1 MQAEYQDL
9 DVLVDVQRIDLLVMQ
24 KKKARGELPQ
34 RIEVVKVR
42 KKRDE
47 IAPKLDQVLAL
58 QSAKEAEITKI
69 EDEDRG
75 LVERQERAQADIE
88 AAGTDFR
95 SVDSHSRDLDGI
107 VKRRM
112 TLEENLGVL
121 NAELDKIK
129 AVRTQIED
137 ALALCDQREEA
148 LRAAYQEQD
157 DTLVNDIRDLLAK
170 RAELLNT
177 IPEDLVKLYETTAAK
192 TGGVALGKLQE
203 SSCGVCRTALEGGRL
218 IELRAQA
225 PLGRCPNCKRLLIV
239 EDEE

>member
-9 DVLVDVQRIDLLVMQ
+9 DVLVDIQRIDLQIMQ

-47 IAPKLDQVLAL
+47 IAPKLDKVLGL
-58 QSAKEAEITKI
+58 QTAKEAEKTKI
-69 EDEDRG
+69 EDEDRS

-88 AAGTDFR
+88 AAGTDYR
-95 SVDSHSRDLDGI
+95 SIESHSRDLDGI
-107 VKRRM
+107 VKRRA
-112 TLEENLGVL
+112 TLEESLSAL

-129 AVRTQIED
+129 AVRQQIED

-157 DTLVNDIRDLLAK
+157 DDLVDQVRKLLAR
-170 RAELLNT
+170 RAELEKT
-177 IPEDLVKLYETTAAK
+177 IPADLLKLYEATAAK
-192 TGGVALGKLQE
+192 TGGVALGKLE
-203 SSCGVCRTALEGGRL
+203 DATCGVCRTTVEGGRL
-218 IELRAQA
+218 IELKAQA
-225 PLGRCPNCKRLLIV
+225 PLGTCPNCKRLLIV
-239 EDEE
+239 ED

>member
-9 DVLVDVQRIDLLVMQ
+9 DVLVDIQRIDLQIMQ

-47 IAPKLDQVLAL
+47 IAPKLDKVLGL
-58 QSAKEAEITKI
+58 QTAKEAEKTKI
-69 EDEDRG
+69 EDEDRS

-88 AAGTDFR
+88 AAGTDYR
-95 SVDSHSRDLDGI
+95 SIESHSRDLDGI
-107 VKRRM
+107 VKRRV
-112 TLEENLGVL
+112 TLEESLSAL

-129 AVRTQIED
+129 AVRQQIED

-157 DTLVNDIRDLLAK
+157 DDLVDQVRKLLAR
-170 RAELLNT
+170 RAELEKT
-177 IPEDLVKLYETTAAK
+177 IPADLLKLYEATAAK
-192 TGGVALGKLQE
+192 TGGVALGKLE
-203 SSCGVCRTALEGGRL
+203 DATCGVCRTTVEGGRL
-218 IELRAQA
+218 IELKAQA
-225 PLGRCPNCKRLLIV
+225 PLGTCPNCKRLLIV
-239 EDEE
+239 ED

>member
-1 MQAEYQDL
+1 MQVEYQDL
-9 DVLVDVQRIDLLVMQ
+9 DVLVEIQRIDLQIMQ

-47 IAPKLDQVLAL
+47 IAPKLEKVLEL
-58 QSAKEAEITKI
+58 QAVKEAEITKI

-95 SVDSHSRDLDGI
+95 SIESHSRDLDGI
-107 VKRRM
+107 VKRRT
-112 TLEENLGVL
+112 TLEENLSAL
-121 NAELDKIK
+121 NAELAKVK
-129 AVRTQIED
+129 AVRKQVED

-157 DTLVNDIRDLLAK
+157 DSLIDQVRDLLAQ
-170 RAELLNT
+170 RANLEKT
-177 IPEDLVKLYETTAAK
+177 IPADLLKLYDSTATK
-192 TGGVALGKLQE
+192 TGGVALGKLE
-203 SSCGVCRTALEGGRL
+203 DATCGVCRTALEGGRL
-218 IELRAQA
+218 IELKAQA

-239 EDEE
+239 EE

>member
-9 DVLVDVQRIDLLVMQ
+9 DVLVDIQRIDLQIMQ

-47 IAPKLDQVLAL
+47 IAPKLDKVLGL
-58 QSAKEAEITKI
+58 QTAKEAEKTKI
-69 EDEDRG
+69 EDEDRS

-88 AAGTDFR
+88 AAGTDYR
-95 SVDSHSRDLDGI
+95 SVESHSRDLDGI
-107 VKRRM
+107 VKRRV
-112 TLEENLGVL
+112 TLEESLSAL

-129 AVRTQIED
+129 AVRQQIED

-157 DTLVNDIRDLLAK
+157 DDLVDQVRKLLAR
-170 RAELLNT
+170 RAELEKT
-177 IPEDLVKLYETTAAK
+177 IPADLLKLYEATAAK
-192 TGGVALGKLQE
+192 TGGVALGKLE
-203 SSCGVCRTALEGGRL
+203 DATCGVCRTTVEGGRL
-218 IELRAQA
+218 IELKAQA
-225 PLGRCPNCKRLLIV
+225 PLGTCPNCKRLLIV
-239 EDEE
+239 ED